1 MTAEYVNPFI
11 NSTVNVISTMC
22 SVSPIPGTP
31 SEKQGH
37 YTWGIV
43 TGIIGLAGSETKGN
57 MMLSFDQPCVLDL
70 VSKMLMEEHTS
81 LTQDVLD
88 AVGELTNIITG
99 GTKKVLAELGLVIDM
114 STPIVFSGQGIAI
127 QQISETPI
135 ITIPFKTP
143 AGRFVIET
151 NLTKR

>member
-11 NSTVNVISTMC
+11 NSTVTVINTMC
-22 SVSPIPGTP
+22 SVTPVAGTP
-31 SEKQGH
+31 REKQGKGA
-37 YTWGIV
+37 WGIV
-43 TGIIGLAGSETKGN
+43 TGLIGLAGSETKGN
-57 MMLSFDQPCVLDL
+57 MMLSFDEPCVLDL
-70 VSKMLMEEHTS
+70 VSKMLMEEHKS

-99 GTKKVLAELGLVIDM
+99 GTKKELAELGLVIDM
-114 STPIVFSGQGIAI
+114 ATPIVFSGQGISI

-135 ITIPFKTP
+135 MTIPFETP
-143 AGRFVIET
+143 AGLFVIET